1 MGEVKLDINQIRDF
15 SKKVKEK
22 ISNSRYYSIS
32 GFEKSGLNKLIVK
45 QIMNAVALGQDEVA
59 INFLSLDEKT
69 QEVIASYYQNLG
81 FEAQFVN
88 IENRNDII
96 FEGLQDLNSFGSYK
110 EDIIKQAVGEEV
122 FENLTQEEI
131 DDLSENV
138 ENVMGKLT
146 SSIPKTET
154 KLELRIAWNGM
165 FYSLN
170 KNFTKMESL
179 VDMVDGLLGNVN
191 LDDIVDFLDSY
202 KQEYDEDDDED
213 EDNEEL

>member
-32 GFEKSGLNKLIVK
+32 GFEQSGLNKLIVK

-138 ENVMGKLT
+138 ENIMGKLT

-154 KLELRIAWNGM
+154 KLELRIAWNGT

-191 LDDIVDFLDSY
+191 LDDIVDFLDTY
-202 KQEYDEDDDED
+202 KQEYDEDDED
-213 EDNEEL
+213 ENDKEL

>member
-22 ISNSRYYSIS
+22 ISNSHYYSIS
-32 GFEKSGLNKLIVK
+32 EFEKSGLNKLIVK

-69 QEVIASYYQNLG
+69 QEVMAGYYQNLG

-88 IENRNDII
+88 IENRNNIV
-96 FEGLQDLNSFGSYK
+96 FEGLQDLDSFGSYK
-110 EDIIKQAVGEEV
+110 EDIIKQAVGEEI

-138 ENVMGKLT
+138 ENIMGKIT
-146 SSIPKTET
+146 SSIPETEV

-170 KNFTKMESL
+170 RNFTKMESL
-179 VDMVDGLLGNVN
+179 VDMVDGLLGHVN
-191 LDDIVDFLDSY
+191 LNDVVDFLDTY
-202 KQEYDEDDDED
+202 KQQYDEDSDED
-213 EDNEEL
+213 EDDEEL

>member
-32 GFEKSGLNKLIVK
+32 GFEQSGLNKLIVK

-138 ENVMGKLT
+138 ENIMGKLT

-191 LDDIVDFLDSY
+191 LDDIVDFLDTY

>member
-32 GFEKSGLNKLIVK
+32 GFEQSGLNKLIVK

-138 ENVMGKLT
+138 ENIMGKLT

-191 LDDIVDFLDSY
+191 LDDIVDFLDTY
-202 KQEYDEDDDED
+202 KQEYNEDDDED

>member
-32 GFEKSGLNKLIVK
+32 GFEQSGLNKLIVK

-154 KLELRIAWNGM
+154 KLELRVAWNGM

-179 VDMVDGLLGNVN
+179 VDMVDGLLGDVN
-191 LDDIVDFLDSY
+191 LDDIVDFLDTY

>member
-22 ISNSRYYSIS
+22 ISHSRYYSIS
-32 GFEKSGLNKLIVK
+32 EFEKSGLNKLIVK

-59 INFLSLDEKT
+59 INFLSLDEET
-69 QEVIASYYQNLG
+69 QRIIADYYQNLG

-170 KNFTKMESL
+170 RNFTKMENL
-179 VDMVDGLLGNVN
+179 VDMVDGLLGHVN

-202 KQEYDEDDDED
+202 KQEYDEDDED

>member
-15 SKKVKEK
+15 SKKIKEK
-22 ISNSRYYSIS
+22 ISNSHYYSIS

-138 ENVMGKLT
+138 ENIMGKLT

-191 LDDIVDFLDSY
+191 LDDIVDFLDTY

-213 EDNEEL
+213 ENDKEL

>member
-1 MGEVKLDINQIRDF
+1 MGKVKLDINQIRDF

-32 GFEKSGLNKLIVK
+32 GFEQSGLNKLIVK

-138 ENVMGKLT
+138 ENIMGKLT

-170 KNFTKMESL
+170 KNFTKIESL

-191 LDDIVDFLDSY
+191 LDDIVDFLDTY
-202 KQEYDEDDDED
+202 KQEYDEDDED

>member
-32 GFEKSGLNKLIVK
+32 EFEKSGLNKLIVK

-138 ENVMGKLT
+138 ENIMGKLT

-202 KQEYDEDDDED
+202 KQEYDEDDED

>member
-1 MGEVKLDINQIRDF
+1 
-15 SKKVKEK
+15 
-22 ISNSRYYSIS
+22 
-32 GFEKSGLNKLIVK
+32 
-45 QIMNAVALGQDEVA
+45 MNAVALGQDEVA
-59 INFLSLDEKT
+59 INFLSLDEET
-69 QEVIASYYQNLG
+69 QGIIADYYQNLG

-88 IENRNDII
+88 IENRNNIVL
-96 FEGLQDLNSFGSYK
+96 EGLQDLDSFGSYK

-122 FENLTQEEI
+122 FENLTQEEV

-138 ENVMGKLT
+138 ENIMEKIT
-146 SSIPKTET
+146 SSIPETET

-170 KNFTKMESL
+170 RNFTKMENL
-179 VDMVDGLLGNVN
+179 VDMVDGLLGHVN

-202 KQEYDEDDDED
+202 KQEYDEDDED

>member
-22 ISNSRYYSIS
+22 ISNSRYYSIL

-138 ENVMGKLT
+138 ENIMGKLT

-191 LDDIVDFLDSY
+191 LDDIVDFLDTY

-213 EDNEEL
+213 ENDKEL

>member
-1 MGEVKLDINQIRDF
+1 
-15 SKKVKEK
+15 
-22 ISNSRYYSIS
+22 
-32 GFEKSGLNKLIVK
+32 
-45 QIMNAVALGQDEVA
+45 MNAVALGQDEVA

-138 ENVMGKLT
+138 ENIMGKLT

-202 KQEYDEDDDED
+202 KQEYDEDDED

>member
-32 GFEKSGLNKLIVK
+32 GFEQSGLNKLIVK

-138 ENVMGKLT
+138 ENIMGKLT

-191 LDDIVDFLDSY
+191 LDDIVDFLDTY
-202 KQEYDEDDDED
+202 KQEYDEDDED

>member
-32 GFEKSGLNKLIVK
+32 GFEQSGLNKLIVK

-154 KLELRIAWNGM
+154 KLELRVAWNGM

-191 LDDIVDFLDSY
+191 LDDIVDFLDTY

>member
-22 ISNSRYYSIS
+22 ISNSHYCSIS

-138 ENVMGKLT
+138 ENIMGRLT

-191 LDDIVDFLDSY
+191 LDDIVDFLDTY

>member
-22 ISNSRYYSIS
+22 ISNSRYYSIL

-138 ENVMGKLT
+138 ENIMGKLT

-191 LDDIVDFLDSY
+191 LDDIVDFLDTY
-202 KQEYDEDDDED
+202 KEQYHEDDDED
-213 EDNEEL
+213 ENDKEL